1 MRAAIMQPTYLPYIG
16 YFHLMRRV
24 DVFVFLDD
32 VQLERRSWQTRN
44 RICAAGEEQM
54 LSVSLKKHNQ
64 TDRLDEVFLNDEGDW
79 RRKHLDAMDNAYR
92 KRPGFAEGI
101 DFIRPHLTPQPDQK
115 LSDFNIAIIEDAA
128 RRLGI
133 TTLVRRASALGCG
146 GKRSEHLL
154 AICRAV
160 GATAYVSPTGSRE
173 YMEEEGVF
181 RDAGFPVAYFSH
193 APKVYPQGF
202 EPFVPYMAFIDA
214 VMNIGFAGLT
224 ELLADA

>member
-1 MRAAIMQPTYLPYIG
+1 MRAAVMQPTYLPYIG
-16 YFHLMRRV
+16 YFDLMRRV

-54 LSVSLKKHNQ
+54 LSVSLRKHNQ
-64 TDRLDEVFLNDEGDW
+64 TDRLDEVYLNDEGDW
-79 RRKHLDAMDNAYR
+79 RRKHLNAMENAYR
-92 KRPGFAEGI
+92 KRPGFAEGLA
-101 DFIRPHLTPQPDQK
+101 FIRPHLTPQPDQK
-115 LSDFNIAIIEDAA
+115 LSDFNIGIIEDAA

-133 TTLVRRASALGCG
+133 TTPTQRASALGCG

-154 AICRAV
+154 AICRAA
-160 GATAYVSPTGSRE
+160 GATEYVSPTGSRA

-181 RDAGFPVAYFSH
+181 RGAGFPVIYFSH
-193 APKVYPQGF
+193 EPKPYPQGTSF
-202 EPFVPYMAFIDA
+202 IAYMAFIDA
-214 VMNIGFAGLT
+214 VMNIGFAGLE